1 MQPMSR
7 VNQYLKTAD
16 ECQRELDEII
26 ARMPQEEATTE
37 EGKFYREIALSLKE
51 RCENDIKRMRQ
62 LEECNNLLIANDDDV
77 RRTTHLLEQESTNAR
92 YWRIFAYFTTTATTA
107 ATALMSITS
116 LVAAVAS
123 VAMVFRRNS

>member
-16 ECQRELDEII
+16 ECQRELDELI
-26 ARMPQEEATTE
+26 ATMPQEEATTE

-51 RCENDIKRMRQ
+51 RCANDIQRMRQ
-62 LEECNNLLIANDDDV
+62 LEEYNNILTENDGEV
-77 RRTTHLLEQESTNAR
+77 RRTTHLLERESTNAR
-92 YWRIFAYFTTTATTA
+92 YWRVFAYFTTTASTA
-107 ATALMSITS
+107 AAALMSIAS

-123 VAMVFRRNS
+123 IALVLRRSS